1 MIDTAIIPS
10 SPVPLTLS
18 DADALAAFGEF
29 LGLHVA
35 DGDASEATLRTYR
48 ANVAA
53 FYTWCQGQ
61 GIRPA
66 AATSEDLVSYRRA
79 LVDAKL
85 SRATVT
91 ARLDAVRR
99 FFEAAVWR
107 GLRQDNPVA
116 GLKSP
121 RDKTAPEERIKFL
134 PADYLAR
141 LLEACPSGPMGARD
155 RAVVA
160 LFCLQGPRVSELAG
174 LDVSDVDLLSNP
186 PTVRVRHGKGDKAR
200 MLYLATVDT
209 RELRAW
215 LDMRPALASPG
226 ETALFV
232 TTQGNQEGE
241 PGRRLS
247 DRSLRRR
254 IDALL
259 LESGLKRAGVSCHSL
274 RHSFGTWSA
283 AAGVPVAAI
292 SATLGHAD
300 IKTTGVYVKVADRI
314 KQNPAVALEK
324 FLGLAS

>member
-1 MIDTAIIPS
+1 MSHAIILAPRGD
-10 SPVPLTLS
+10 LATA
-18 DADALAAFGEF
+18 DGDALAAFGDF

-53 FYTWCQGQ
+53 FYAWCQGQ
-61 GIRPA
+61 GIPPA
-66 AATSEDLVSYRRA
+66 AATSGDLVSYRRA

-107 GLRQDNPVA
+107 GLRQDNPAA
-116 GLKSP
+116 GLKAP

-134 PADYLAR
+134 PADYLTR
-141 LLEACPSGPMGARD
+141 LLAACSDTPMGQRD
-155 RAVVA
+155 RAAVA
-160 LFCLQGPRVSELAG
+160 LFCLQGPRVSELAA
-174 LDVSDVDLLSNP
+174 LDVADVDLTSNP
-186 PTVRVRHGKGDKAR
+186 PTVRIRHGKGDKSR
-200 MLYLATVDT
+200 TLYLASVDT

-215 LDMRPALASPG
+215 LDMRPALAAPG
-226 ETALFV
+226 ETALLV
-232 TTQGNQEGE
+232 TTQGNQEGQ
-241 PGRRLS
+241 PGRRLT
-247 DRSLRRR
+247 DRSIRRR
-254 IDALL
+254 MDALL
-259 LESGLKRAGVSCHSL
+259 LESGLKRHGVSCHSL

-283 AAGVPVAAI
+283 AAGVPVSAI

-314 KQNPAVALEK
+314 KQNPAAALEK

>member
-1 MIDTAIIPS
+1 MNTAIIPA
-10 SPVPLTLS
+10 PRHALPAVS
-18 DADALAAFGEF
+18 DGDALAAFGEF

-61 GIRPA
+61 GIPPA

-99 FFEAAVWR
+99 FFEAATWR
-107 GLRQDNPVA
+107 GLRQDNPAA
-116 GLKSP
+116 GLKAP

-134 PADYLAR
+134 PADYLSR
-141 LLEACPSGPMGARD
+141 LLDACPAGPMGARD
-155 RAVVA
+155 RAAVA
-160 LFCLQGPRVSELAG
+160 LFCLQGPRVSELAA
-174 LDVSDVDLLSNP
+174 LDVADVDLLSNP

-200 MLYLATVDT
+200 TLYLAQTDT

-215 LDMRPALASPG
+215 LELRPALASPG
-226 ETALFV
+226 EAALFV
-232 TTQGNQEGE
+232 TTQGNQEGQ
-241 PGRRLS
+241 PGRRLT
-247 DRSLRRR
+247 DRSIRRR

-259 LESGLKRAGVSCHSL
+259 LESGLKRDGVSCHSL

-314 KQNPAVALEK
+314 KQNPAAALEK